1 MGHAGRSSEDVGSEH
16 QHHEPR
22 LSSQEGKQ
30 SPFAAERA
38 ALLRQLEARGIRSR
52 VVLDAIASVPREEFV
67 RPDLV
72 ELAYA
77 DRALPIALE
86 QTISQPYIVA
96 LMTEL
101 AAVGPGAR
109 VLEVGTGCGYQT
121 AVLAATGAE
130 VHSVEI
136 LEDLARDA
144 AARLGRLG
152 IDAELHVGDGRRG
165 LPEHAPYD
173 AIVVTAAPDDVP
185 RSLVD
190 QLALGGRLVVPV
202 GEREAD
208 QQLVVV
214 RRTPSGEVVEHIAAV
229 RFVPLTGN

>member
-1 MGHAGRSSEDVGSEH
+1 MKGE
-16 QHHEPR
+16 
-22 LSSQEGKQ
+22 KQ
-30 SPFAAERA
+30 PDFAAARA
-38 ALLRQLEARGIRSR
+38 ALLRQLEARSIRSR
-52 VVLDAIASVPREEFV
+52 VALDAIAAVPREHFV
-67 RPDLV
+67 SDELQ

-130 VHSVEI
+130 VHSIEI
-136 LEDLARDA
+136 LEDLSRDA
-144 AARLGRLG
+144 APRLRRLGCRARLY
-152 IDAELHVGDGRRG
+152 VGDGRRG

-173 AIVVTAAPDDVP
+173 AIVVTAAPDEVP

-190 QLALGGRLVVPV
+190 QLAPGGRLVVPV
-202 GEREAD
+202 GARDTD
-208 QQLVVV
+208 QQLLVV
-214 RRTPSGEVVEHIAAV
+214 RRTSSGEVVEHIAAV